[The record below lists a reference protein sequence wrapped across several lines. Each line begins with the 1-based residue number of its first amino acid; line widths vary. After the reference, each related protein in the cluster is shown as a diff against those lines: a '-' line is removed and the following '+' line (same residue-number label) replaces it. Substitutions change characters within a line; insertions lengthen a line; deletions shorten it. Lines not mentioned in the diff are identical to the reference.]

1 MPSWLLAALRTAAQF
16 VVTSAVAWLAS
27 RGIVVPEAMQGWLV
41 DTVLFAGALAAITAG
56 LHWLETRQGDGFWP
70 RAARWVAR
78 VAMLGLSGRQP
89 VYVEPGQRLRVLTN
103 DGTIRQP
110 R

>member
-1 MPSWLLAALRTAAQF
+1 MPSWLLASLRTAAQF
-16 VVTSAVAWLAS
+16 VTTSAVAWLAS
-27 RGIVVPEAMQGWLV
+27 RGIPIPEALQGWFV

-78 VAMLGLSGRQP
+78 IAMLGLSGKTP
-89 VYVEPGQRLRVLTN
+89 VYAAPGAEVRVN
-103 DGTIRQP
+103 GVRKQ
-110 R
+110 